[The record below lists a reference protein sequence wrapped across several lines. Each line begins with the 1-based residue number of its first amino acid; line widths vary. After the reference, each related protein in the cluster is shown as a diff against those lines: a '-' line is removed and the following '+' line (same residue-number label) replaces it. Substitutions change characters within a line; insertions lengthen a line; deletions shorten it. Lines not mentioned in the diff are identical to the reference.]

1 MMNDIPLSMA
11 SEELD
16 TYKVSEKYT
25 TTSGKEKTRTTT
37 IRSMSNDGSLFV
49 NIHSGRGSVCIS
61 KDMLP
66 EVIEKLQSLKWKGS
80 TTKDDSSDNAI
91 LDAIK
96 QIGKNQQK
104 ISNRLDKLEK
114 SKKKK

>member
-1 MMNDIPLSMA
+1 
-11 SEELD
+11 
-16 TYKVSEKYT
+16 
-25 TTSGKEKTRTTT
+25 
-37 IRSMSNDGSLFV
+37 MSNDGSLFV

-61 KDMLP
+61 KEMLP

-80 TTKDDSSDNAI
+80 TTTKKDSGDNAI

-114 SKKKK
+114 GKKKK